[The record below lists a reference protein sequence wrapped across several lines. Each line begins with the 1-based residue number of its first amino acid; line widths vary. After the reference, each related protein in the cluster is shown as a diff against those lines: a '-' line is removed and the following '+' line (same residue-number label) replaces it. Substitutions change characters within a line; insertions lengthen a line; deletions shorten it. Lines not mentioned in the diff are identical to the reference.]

1 MEVAVSYLK
10 TSISKEETIKKIEAT
25 SAEYIHVDLA
35 DGLFVPN
42 KNFHWNDI
50 HALLQNCQK
59 KLDIH
64 LMTLDL
70 ERHINESLK
79 LNPEKIAFHIEATK
93 EIDSLIQ
100 KIKKENVKVGLAINN
115 QTNIEALLPYL
126 NKIDYVLV
134 MSIISGYGGQ
144 KFIMSTIEKLKQLKK
159 IQKNFSFQIEIDGG
173 INSETIKYVKDNVDV
188 VVSGSFICLSED
200 YEKQIQILKEKSK

>member
-1 MEVAVSYLK
+1 M
-10 TSISKEETIKKIEAT
+10 
-25 SAEYIHVDLA
+25 
-35 DGLFVPN
+35 
-42 KNFHWNDI
+42 
-50 HALLQNCQK
+50 
-59 KLDIH
+59 
-64 LMTLDL
+64 
-70 ERHINESLK
+70 
-79 LNPEKIAFHIEATK
+79 
-93 EIDSLIQ
+93 
-100 KIKKENVKVGLAINN
+100 KVGLAINN
-115 QTNIEALLPYL
+115 QTNIEVLLPYL